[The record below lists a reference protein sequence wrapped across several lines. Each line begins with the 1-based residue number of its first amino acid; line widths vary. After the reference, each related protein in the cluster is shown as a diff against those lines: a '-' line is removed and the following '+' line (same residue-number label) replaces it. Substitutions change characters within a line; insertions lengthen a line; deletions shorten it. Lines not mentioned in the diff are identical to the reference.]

1 MMKKA
6 DKKQMLLDAAS
17 EAGRVKTALMKK
29 SAEAMI
35 DMAAGLAA
43 ILRRRGTIYLAG
55 NGGSAADCQHFAT
68 ELVVRLSGKFERP
81 SLPAVSLTSD
91 SVLLTAAG
99 NDYGFERVFV
109 RQVESLVRQRD
120 LLVVISTSGNSEN
133 LVLAARAAK
142 RKKVQV
148 YALLGGDGGKLK
160 KCANQ
165 AIVVPSDSVQRIQE
179 EHIFIIH
186 NMVRLVEQELFR

>member
-1 MMKKA
+1 MKKA
-6 DKKQMLLDAAS
+6 DKKRIVLEAAS
-17 EAGRVKTALMKK
+17 EAVRVKTALMEQ
-29 SAEAMI
+29 STQAMI
-35 DMAAGLAA
+35 NMAAGLASA
-43 ILRRRGTIYLAG
+43 LRRGGTIYLAG

-99 NDYGFERVFV
+99 NDYGFERIFV
-109 RQVESLVRQRD
+109 RPVESLVRRRD
-120 LLVVISTSGNSEN
+120 RLFLISTSGNSEN
-133 LVLAARAAK
+133 LIWAARTAK
-142 RKKVQV
+142 RKKVPV

-160 KCANQ
+160 KYANQ
-165 AIVVPSDSVQRIQE
+165 AIVVPSASVQRVQE

-186 NMVRLVEQELFR
+186 NLVRLVERELFL